1 MNISLFLQYLS
12 FEKNYSP
19 LTIKSYE
26 EDLLLFERFLKAL
39 DEEITWETVDASIVR
54 KWIISMMDAG
64 EKSSTVDRR
73 LSALRAFYRYYM
85 REGKTEIN
93 PAGNINGPKRSKT
106 LPYFIKENEMDR
118 LLDNDIFFPDGWMG
132 MRDRL
137 IIQTFYMTG
146 MRRSELAGLND
157 ADVRTA
163 ESVIKVH
170 GKGNKE
176 RLIPI
181 GTEEIQAIT
190 DYMTMRN
197 AQIPERISD
206 AFFVTRN
213 GDRMT
218 GVRIWQIVSK
228 YLSLVSTARKRSPH
242 VLRHT
247 FATSMLN
254 HDADLRSVQE
264 LLGHARLATTEIYTH
279 VSFEELKKVYNQ
291 AHPRA

>member
-12 FEKNYSP
+12 FERNYSP
-19 LTIKSYE
+19 LTISSYR
-26 EDLLLFERFLKAL
+26 EDLLSFRKFLKTL
-39 DEEITWETVDASIVR
+39 DGDITWQAVDASIVR
-54 KWIISMMDAG
+54 RWIISMMDAG

-85 REGKTEIN
+85 REGKVEIN
-93 PAGNINGPKRSKT
+93 PVSNINGPKRPKS
-106 LPYFIKENEMDR
+106 LPYFIKENELDR
-118 LLDNDIFFPDGWMG
+118 LLDNSVYFPDGWMG

-146 MRRSELAGLND
+146 MRRSELIGLND
-157 ADVRTA
+157 EDVRWK
-163 ESVIKVH
+163 EGVIKVR
-170 GKGNKE
+170 GKGDKE

-181 GTEEIQAIT
+181 GAEEIEAIT
-190 DYMTMRN
+190 GYMTMRN
-197 AQIPERISD
+197 AQVSQRKSN
-206 AFFVTRN
+206 AFFISRN
-213 GDRMT
+213 GDRLT
-218 GVRIWQIVSK
+218 GTRIWQIVRK
-228 YLSLVSTARKRSPH
+228 YLSLVSTVKKRSPH
-242 VLRHT
+242 VLRHS

-279 VSFEELKKVYNQ
+279 VSFEELKKIYNQ